1 MRKSLDFLEH
11 SAKERAGTVRSP
23 PFPANPAA
31 YMSSRRKHRGHTR
44 AAGAGNEPP
53 AKRAALMAGAELEIA
68 PPSPSTFNP
77 VKAGLTASV
86 AVEVMGHTATC
97 LNGDSSRLMEVVSTL
112 KGPANRDA
120 R

>member
-1 MRKSLDFLEH
+1 
-11 SAKERAGTVRSP
+11 
-23 PFPANPAA
+23 
-31 YMSSRRKHRGHTR
+31 
-44 AAGAGNEPP
+44 
-53 AKRAALMAGAELEIA
+53 
-68 PPSPSTFNP
+68 
-77 VKAGLTASV
+77 LTASV